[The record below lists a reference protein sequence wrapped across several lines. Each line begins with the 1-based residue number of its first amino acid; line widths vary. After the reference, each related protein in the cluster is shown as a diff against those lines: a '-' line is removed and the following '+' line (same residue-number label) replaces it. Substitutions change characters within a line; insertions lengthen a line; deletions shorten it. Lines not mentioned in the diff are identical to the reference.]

1 MNGKKK
7 NIRNG
12 KKKNIRN
19 GKRET
24 PGTGSLKRK
33 KAIKREPYD
42 LRMMTDDMI
51 RTGSRMTDIITPG
64 MKTERKKA
72 GQTMNLV
79 RKCKN
84 CGNWIYIIE
93 KEPGDLIRCV
103 NCGEEHHLT
112 KTLSDKYVLT
122 RIRISEDRKRKK
134 DRTGPSGTGKPGY
147 GRIPDAEKHRIR
159 LRNENRYMKV

>member
-1 MNGKKK
+1 
-7 NIRNG
+7 
-12 KKKNIRN
+12 
-19 GKRET
+19 
-24 PGTGSLKRK
+24 
-33 KAIKREPYD
+33 
-42 LRMMTDDMI
+42 MMTDDMI
-51 RTGSRMTDIITPG
+51 RAGSRMTDIITPG

-122 RIRISEDRKRKK
+122 RIRK
-134 DRTGPSGTGKPGY
+134 
-147 GRIPDAEKHRIR
+147 AEKKKEGPVRNGKTGIR
-159 LRNENRYMKV
+159 PDTG